1 MTTLRQLEYLVAVDD
16 ERHFGRA
23 ADRVHV
29 AQPTLSAQLSTLEHR
44 LNTRLF
50 DRSRKGV
57 SPTPAGQEI
66 IARARKIL
74 SDVEELEKFAKQIDN
89 PLSGRLRLGVPP
101 TLGPYIL
108 PHIVPTLHG
117 KFPQLKLFVSEGAPN
132 DIQMQVNEGKLDVA
146 LSPLP
151 LVAPQLITERVFK
164 EQLQIVM
171 ASDHP
176 LAGKPVLEGRD
187 LKGEKIL
194 AMQAGHHLHNQVKEL
209 CSMYD
214 AELLY
219 DYAGTSLDALRLM
232 VGMGAGISFFPSL
245 YILSE
250 IREREDLL
258 IKPMGEETPTRDIA
272 LIWRNDSRLDTQYR
286 ELADL
291 FRQKSEEI
299 MGRK

>member
-1 MTTLRQLEYLVAVDD
+1 MPTLRQLQYLVAVDD

-44 LNTRLF
+44 LETRLF

-74 SDVEELEKFAKQIDN
+74 ADVEDLVEFAKQIEN

-108 PHIVPTLHG
+108 PHIVPTLHIQ
-117 KFPQLKLFVSEGAPN
+117 FPQLKLFVSEGAPK
-132 DIQMQVNEGKLDVA
+132 DIQNQLAEGKLDVA

-151 LVAPQLITERVFK
+151 IVSPKLNKALIFSEDLHV
-164 EQLQIVM
+164 VM
-171 ASDHP
+171 ANDHP
-176 LAGKPVLEGRD
+176 FAQKDTLEGKD
-187 LKGEKIL
+187 LKNEKVL
-194 AMQAGHHLHNQVKEL
+194 TMETGHHLHNQVKDL
-209 CSMYD
+209 CTLYG

-219 DYAGTSLDALRLM
+219 DYAGTSLDALRHM
-232 VGMGAGISFFPSL
+232 VGMGAGISFFPTL

-250 IREREDLL
+250 IKGRDGLSVKKLTQNR
-258 IKPMGEETPTRDIA
+258 PTRDIA
-272 LIWRNDSRLDTQYR
+272 LVWRNDSRLDAQYL
-286 ELADL
+286 ELAEL
-291 FRQKSEEI
+291 FRKKSEEI
-299 MGRK
+299 MQT

>member
-1 MTTLRQLEYLVAVDD
+1 MPTLRQLQYLVAVDD

-23 ADRVHV
+23 AERVHV

-44 LNTRLF
+44 LKTRLF

-66 IARARKIL
+66 IARARKIISEVDGL
-74 SDVEELEKFAKQIDN
+74 IDFAKQIDT

-101 TLGPYIL
+101 TIGPYIL
-108 PHIVPTLHG
+108 PHIVPSLHQQ
-117 KFPQLKLFVSEGAPN
+117 FPQLKLFINEGAPS
-132 DIQMQVNEGKLDVA
+132 DIQLQLSEGKLDVA

-151 LVAPQLITERVFK
+151 IVTTKLNYAEIFE
-164 EQLQIVM
+164 EQLFVVM
-171 ASDHP
+171 ARDHN
-176 LAGKPVLEGRD
+176 LANKKEISGAD

-194 AMQAGHHLHNQVKEL
+194 TMQTGHHLHNQVKDL
-209 CSMYD
+209 CNQYD

-219 DYAGTSLDALRLM
+219 DYAGTSLDALRHM
-232 VGMGAGISFFPSL
+232 VGMGAGISFFPNL

-250 IREREDLL
+250 IKGRNDLIVKKL
-258 IKPMGEETPTRDIA
+258 SKDNPTRNIA
-272 LIWRNDSRLDTQYR
+272 LIWRNDSRLDTQYH

-291 FRQKSEEI
+291 FRKKSQEVLDS
-299 MGRK
+299 